1 MNTRQIEYMLAL
13 WEEKS
18 FTKAAKRLY
27 VTPSALN
34 QQLRHL
40 EKELGTAL
48 FERDDHSFSLTP
60 SGKIYMSGARNIMNI
75 KEQAMKQINAIH
87 NGVPWISSIRIAL
100 HQNFYRFFMDY
111 IYPDFTQKYPSVELS
126 PTIVTDTSARMEVE
140 KQDADLAFIIASGV
154 SSSLLGTIP
163 VRKEELHLAFP
174 NHLFPDGLQGVP
186 FQEIVQKLH
195 PLGFLSTP
203 LHTLGYATEYYLNR
217 CGLKPNILC
226 HAETFATLRLMLNQQ
241 FAYSLLPLSAIKETD
256 KFAHCSLEPEAFYSL
271 SIVYSNTLPM
281 TDPVRELIFMFL
293 RIFDFESGFKNLMDV
308 MEDGEKVH

>member
-27 VTPSALN
+27 ITPSALN

-48 FERDDHSFSLTP
+48 FERNGHSFSLTP

-87 NGVPWISSIRIAL
+87 SGVPWISSIRIAL

-126 PTIVTDTSARMEVE
+126 PIIVTDTSARMEVE
-140 KQDADLAFIIASGV
+140 KQDADLAYYCFWRLIFSSWYYSCTKRRTASCLPKSPVSRWPTRRTISGNCTKATSSWLFIHSPSYIWICYRILLK
-154 SSSLLGTIP
+154 SLW
-163 VRKEELHLAFP
+163 
-174 NHLFPDGLQGVP
+174 
-186 FQEIVQKLH
+186 
-195 PLGFLSTP
+195 
-203 LHTLGYATEYYLNR
+203 
-217 CGLKPNILC
+217 
-226 HAETFATLRLMLNQQ
+226 
-241 FAYSLLPLSAIKETD
+241 IK
-256 KFAHCSLEPEAFYSL
+256 AQYSL
-271 SIVYSNTLPM
+271 SRRNFRHLAPNAKPTVCL
-281 TDPVRELIFMFL
+281 
-293 RIFDFESGFKNLMDV
+293 
-308 MEDGEKVH
+308 